1 MLPCLTTIKEYEKPK
16 RTRNSKKVG
25 MHIQITKELKDKAKE
40 RAAQMQV
47 TVTTYITRLIYQD
60 LKNNSESKSE

>member
-1 MLPCLTTIKEYEKPK
+1 
-16 RTRNSKKVG
+16 